1 LAPDDVSPA
10 MEQQQAPDTRLW
22 MAAFLGLA
30 LTMIVGALAWLAV
43 GPPIR

>member
-1 LAPDDVSPA
+1 
-10 MEQQQAPDTRLW
+10 MEQQQIPDTRPW

-30 LTMIVGALAWLAV
+30 LMMIGAALAWQAF